1 MPLRQLGSFHLEPA
15 RVRFT
20 TARNKKTAAPPYNM
34 FKLISAQVDK
44 IDRIDYIFAVATPR

>member
-1 MPLRQLGSFHLEPA
+1 MEFANEAKSGTLQPDLFD
-15 RVRFT
+15 
-20 TARNKKTAAPPYNM
+20 RNKKTAAPPDNA